1 MSLVFAMCVANYLY
15 ALIMSKV
22 VMTDQTPD
30 TTPTKYYAT
39 CAFTYLTAMVAS
51 NKALMWVN
59 YPTQVIGKSCK
70 PIPVMILGV
79 LIGNGQNLIF
89 GQKFEFLNILLQV
102 VERIHYANTCLYS

>member
-22 VMTDQTPD
+22 VMAEQAQD
-30 TTPTKYYAT
+30 TTPTKYYAM

-79 LIGNGQNLIF
+79 LIGNFQTPLCKGSIFCPKYKFSKNLKNVKNGQN
-89 GQKFEFLNILLQV
+89 
-102 VERIHYANTCLYS
+102 

>member
-1 MSLVFAMCVANYLY
+1 MCVANYLY

-22 VMTDQTPD
+22 VMEQGED

-79 LIGNGQNLIF
+79 IIGKND
-89 GQKFEFLNILLQV
+89 
-102 VERIHYANTCLYS
+102 TLY

>member
-22 VMTDQTPD
+22 VMIDQTPD

-79 LIGNGQNLIF
+79 LIGNGQN
-89 GQKFEFLNILLQV
+89 
-102 VERIHYANTCLYS
+102 